1 MWDRVKADLEAN
13 NSLNA
18 ICHVARNVFTKMSI
32 VSLKPVLSTVIRW
45 IPGLRFV
52 GQLKVQST
60 SFVGRI

>member
-32 VSLKPVLSTVIRW
+32 VSFKPVLSTVIR
-45 IPGLRFV
+45 
-52 GQLKVQST
+52 
-60 SFVGRI
+60 